1 MMSWRHMVQ
10 VAVIAVAAIAIAN
23 RIPAVRSLVQGS

>member
-10 VAVIAVAAIAIAN
+10 VAVIAVVAIGIAN
-23 RIPAVRSLVQGS
+23 RIPAVRNLVNGG